1 MGVAREAGETAE
13 SFGHRIADAMG
24 NAKQSVMRKVHDMQD
39 RASDTGGQISA
50 MAQQAGDKVTQGS
63 QRAKEAGSKLVATV
77 GDNPLLL
84 GAVALGFGALLGA
97 LIPQSEQEEAAL
109 GDTAAKIRET
119 ARNAAQGVVDRG
131 SEIADQ
137 VLAAGQ
143 KSASAHG
150 LSGDTSVGELLD
162 SARSGELLNKVEG
175 AARDTLQSTQTALRD
190 RHNPNDSQEGKL
202 S

>member
-1 MGVAREAGETAE
+1 M
-13 SFGHRIADAMG
+13 
-24 NAKQSVMRKVHDMQD
+24 
-39 RASDTGGQISA
+39 SA
-50 MAQQAGDKVTQGS
+50 IAQQAGDRITQGS
-63 QRAKEAGSKLVATV
+63 QRAKEAGTKLIGTM

-97 LIPQSEQEEAAL
+97 LIPQSEQEEAVL
-109 GDTAAKIRET
+109 GDAAAKIRET

-137 VLAAGQ
+137 VLTAGQ
-143 KSASAHG
+143 ESASAHG

-162 SARSGELLNKVEG
+162 SARSGELLDKVEG

-190 RHNPNDSQEGKL
+190 GHNSPSRLDLGWGDEQGKVL
-202 S
+202 AATQVAVLRRAFELPGPKPVL

>member
-1 MGVAREAGETAE
+1 M
-13 SFGHRIADAMG
+13 
-24 NAKQSVMRKVHDMQD
+24 
-39 RASDTGGQISA
+39 SA
-50 MAQQAGDKVTQGS
+50 MAQQASDNVAQGR
-63 QRAKEAGSKLVATV
+63 QRAKEAGSKLMGNM

-84 GAVALGFGALLGA
+84 GAFAVGFGALLGA
-97 LIPQSEQEEAAL
+97 LIPQSEQEEAVLRDA
-109 GDTAAKIRET
+109 AAKIRET

-150 LSGDTSVGELLD
+150 LSDDTSVGELLD
-162 SARSGELLNKVEG
+162 SARTGELLNKVEG
-175 AARDTLQSTQTALRD
+175 AARDTLQSTQAALRD
-190 RHNPNDSQEGKL
+190 RHNPNDSQEGKP